1 MSEKYTVED
10 KGILVGPM
18 KRFIWGPLLNVLPR
32 SVSANA
38 MTLGGTCLNVMGLS
52 LAILLYPSRVGMGLA
67 SILVFIYLC
76 LDNMDGAQARRT
88 GTGSPLGEFLDHW
101 LDSINGTYLSVA
113 AVVCWENPNV
123 AGIAAIALTT
133 FAFSMT
139 YWEQRVTG
147 HAHFA
152 ILGNVEG
159 IFLVSLLFGLQAVL
173 GPHAVAGYKVI
184 FGYSPTDLIV
194 WLTIV
199 TSALTAVGAAL
210 RVKRNFAEPLGMA
223 LAPAAIV
230 LWHVRSAPPF
240 VPLAIL
246 LSLTTPVSGGRMIA
260 SRVTKRPELGPDYW
274 LLGPIVV
281 AALGCAIFQPPPAT
295 QESVL
300 LALLGYAIL
309 KVAVEFM
316 MHVRRL
322 AQHIRPGEFLSF
334 AVRTPRA

>member
-18 KRFIWGPLLNVLPR
+18 KRFVWGPLLNALPR

-38 MTLGGTCLNVMGLS
+38 MTLSGSLLNVTGLS
-52 LAILLYPSRVGMGLA
+52 LAILLYPSRIGMALA

-113 AVVCWENPNV
+113 AVVCWENTNL
-123 AGIAAIALTT
+123 AGILAIAVTT
-133 FAFSMT
+133 FCFSMT

-159 IFLVSLLFGLQAVL
+159 IFLVSLLFALQAVV
-173 GPHAVAGYKVI
+173 GPHTVAGYKVI
-184 FGYSPTDLIV
+184 AGYSPTDLIV
-194 WLTIV
+194 GLTII
-199 TSALTAVGAAL
+199 TSSLTAIGVAL
-210 RVKRNFAEPLGMA
+210 RVRRGFIEPLGMA

-246 LSLTTPVSGGRMIA
+246 LALTTPVSGGRMIA
-260 SRVTKRPELGPDYW
+260 ARVTKRPELGPDYW
-274 LLGPIVV
+274 LLGPIIVT
-281 AALGCAIFQPPPAT
+281 AGGCAIFQPKAST

-316 MHVRRL
+316 THVRRL
-322 AQHIRPGEFLSF
+322 AHHIRPGEFLSF
-334 AVRTPRA
+334 AVRTPRT